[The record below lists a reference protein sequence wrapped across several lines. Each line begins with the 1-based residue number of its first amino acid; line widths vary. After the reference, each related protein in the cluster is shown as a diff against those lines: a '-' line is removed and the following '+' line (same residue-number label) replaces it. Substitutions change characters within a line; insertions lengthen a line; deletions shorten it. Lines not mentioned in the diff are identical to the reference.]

1 MPTGPD
7 AAASGSVPLV
17 PVPVVPDTVVPGTV
31 TPETEAP
38 AAAAAI
44 FGPVLPLAEQY
55 AGLLTGPAVE
65 RGLLG
70 PAEAGRIWERHL
82 LNCAAVAE
90 LTGSPGTLIDLGSGA
105 GLPGIVLALLL
116 PGTEVI
122 LLEPMARRVAFL
134 GECVRALG
142 LANAEVCRGRA
153 QDMAGRLTA
162 DVVVARAVAPLDKLA
177 PMAAALARPGG
188 TVLAIKGAGADDELS
203 RARPVLARLGARDAD
218 VIRIG
223 GGKVD
228 PAATVVRFVTG
239 PARTRSGRQ
248 PAPGMD
254 GYRPA
259 GRGGTGAAARGQQRR
274 PNARRSGG

>member
-1 MPTGPD
+1 M
-7 AAASGSVPLV
+7 AR
-17 PVPVVPDTVVPGTV
+17 
-31 TPETEAP
+31 
-38 AAAAAI
+38 AAAALL
-44 FGPVLPLAEQY
+44 FGPALPLAEQY

-82 LNCAAVAE
+82 LNCAAVAG
-90 LTGSPGTLIDLGSGA
+90 LAGTPDTLIDLGSGA

-116 PGTEVI
+116 PGTRVI

-134 GECVRALG
+134 DECVRSLG

-153 QDMAGRLTA
+153 QDMAGQLAA

-177 PMAAALARPGG
+177 PMAAALARPAGA
-188 TVLAIKGAGADDELS
+188 VLAIKGAGADDELN
-203 RARPVLARLGARDAD
+203 RARPVLARLGARDVD
-218 VIRIG
+218 VVRVG

-228 PAATVVRFVTG
+228 PAATVVRFVTS
-239 PARTRSGRQ
+239 PAGNRSGRQ
-248 PAPGMD
+248 SAPGTA

-259 GRGGTGAAARGQQRR
+259 GHSGAPPAVRGQRRR